1 MTDQQVKSYHT
12 KGNVEKLRPVHKGTA
27 LSKQTNKKDKQ
38 EQNALDKD
46 VPFVQPPQKLGS
58 CAYLHYYDFAY
69 ITVDA
74 HMCIRR
80 EIVRLHHNHYHYH
93 PLPKSE
99 EDGAGGGGNGTKST

>member
-58 CAYLHYYDFAY
+58 CAYLHYHDFAY

-74 HMCIRR
+74 HVHKKGDRQ
-80 EIVRLHHNHYHYH
+80 VASQ
-93 PLPKSE
+93 PLPLPPTS
-99 EDGAGGGGNGTKST
+99 